1 MFFSKLLELLVSPDL
16 WQATLEFGALLL
28 LPALGGVISE
38 NSGVTNI
45 AMEGMMLTGAFFGAI
60 ISVDTHS
67 FVWGTLAAIIAG
79 GAMSWVHAFF
89 SIRFKANQIVSGI
102 AINIAAAGLTGF
114 LLFTLTNGAG
124 VSALPQ
130 NETLPS
136 LGINVLH
143 AVPVIGWIDTV
154 LLQQNIVFY
163 LAIVVLI
170 AMQYLLYRTNVGLR
184 IRSVGEHPQ
193 AADTAGINVQ
203 RIRYWCVITS
213 GLLSGLAGAYLS
225 LGIAQI
231 FNPNMTAGRGFI
243 ALAAMIF
250 GKWKP
255 RGTAIACLIFGL
267 GEALQNRLQLLPTTG
282 IGIIDTP
289 LHSVPLVSMIPY
301 LLTVLALVGLVGRAV
316 APAADGIPYE
326 PGGE

>member
-67 FVWGTLAAIIAG
+67 FLWGTLAAIIAG
-79 GAMSWVHAFF
+79 GAMSWVHAYF

-102 AINIAAAGLTGF
+102 AINIAATGLTGF

-130 NETLPS
+130 NETLPA
-136 LGINVLH
+136 LGIRIFNN
-143 AVPVIGWIDTV
+143 VPVIGWIDTV

-163 LAIVVLI
+163 LAIVALI
-170 AMQYLLYRTNVGLR
+170 ATQYLLYRTNIGLR

-203 RIRYWCVITS
+203 RIRYWCVVTS

-243 ALAAMIF
+243 ALAAVVF

-267 GEALQNRLQLLPTTG
+267 GQALQNRLQLLPTTG
-282 IGIIDTP
+282 IGVIDTP

-301 LLTVLALVGLVGRAV
+301 LLTILALVGLVGRAV
-316 APAADGIPYE
+316 APAADGLPYE

>member
-67 FVWGTLAAIIAG
+67 FIWGTLAAVIAG

-102 AINIAAAGLTGF
+102 AINIAATGLTGF

-124 VSALPQ
+124 VSALPK

-136 LGINVLH
+136 LGIH
-143 AVPVIGWIDTV
+143 FFDTVPVIGWIDTV

-170 AMQYLLYRTNVGLR
+170 AMQYLLYRTNIGLR

-203 RIRYWCVITS
+203 RIRYWCVVTS

-267 GEALQNRLQLLPTTG
+267 GQALQNRLQLLPVTG
-282 IGIIDTP
+282 IGIVDTP

-301 LLTVLALVGLVGRAV
+301 LLTILALVGLVGRAV

>member
-67 FVWGTLAAIIAG
+67 FIWGTLAAIIAG

-102 AINIAAAGLTGF
+102 AINIAATGLTGF

-136 LGINVLH
+136 LGIKILQTT
-143 AVPVIGWIDTV
+143 PVIGWIDTV

-267 GEALQNRLQLLPTTG
+267 GQALQNRLQLLPTTG
-282 IGIIDTP
+282 IGLIDTP

-301 LLTVLALVGLVGRAV
+301 LLTILALVGLVGRAV